1 MVEVSFLI
9 IKVLLLKAWEEVAV
23 VEEEEGLVTFSKC
36 HSKMEVVE
44 EEALCP
50 DLREVRLITKTERI
64 NLEPS

>member
-9 IKVLLLKAWEEVAV
+9 IKVLLLKAWEEVVV

-44 EEALCP
+44 EEVSCP
-50 DLREVRLITKTERI
+50 DLREVRLITRTEKI

>member
-9 IKVLLLKAWEEVAV
+9 IKVFLLKAWEEVVV

-36 HSKMEVVE
+36 HNKMEVVE
-44 EEALCP
+44 EEALYP
-50 DLREVRLITKTERI
+50 DLREVRLITRIEKI